1 MNSHMSMLLCVMFA
15 LTLVSIVRAHSYL
28 VEPTA
33 DWKSRNRAHCRRGGP
48 EKNPPD
54 NCHGPCIDPG
64 SWFYRKEAQ
73 DTPAVWRRGD
83 KVQVLWTR
91 NTHTSGFIRL
101 TLVPV
106 EKRRSYTA
114 HERGTFHYSCFDSE
128 PRKCDESKYACG
140 TDDKLYGTEVRVPDD
155 VKDGLYVLGWSWY
168 GAANMQRGKVTYKF
182 GDYWSC
188 AYIRVR
194 GGELVA
200 RKRRKL
206 RFVPGTGEERCNA
219 ISNRLHQC
227 TVEPC
232 KDKLK
237 GKKRRMLC
245 PYGMVWKDGKC
256 DTGYDEEESNVVMV
270 SGEKKKRVDESRVK
284 EEERS
289 EEKARKER
297 DVEEDKRKQS
307 EEGKEEVRSGKKQKQ
322 EAEGMEEK
330 EREAE
335 VNKVEYNKKERI
347 RGKFAKCK
355 CRTNSRIRALQL
367 VPLHRSGRP
376 TGETPL
382 CVCPGSHRRLMIRTD
397 VAVVA
402 VIKGK
407 HGSVRLAVNG
417 HKVLMTDIFRR
428 SKYMLLGRFKEPVRR
443 TVRLEVGLRGERT
456 IKVKLDFL

>member
-1 MNSHMSMLLCVMFA
+1 MNSHMHMLLFPMFA
-15 LTLVSIVRAHSYL
+15 LMLVSIARAHSYL
-28 VEPTA
+28 VEPSA
-33 DWKSRNRAHCRRGGP
+33 DWKSPNRAHCRRGGP
-48 EKNPPD
+48 ERFPPD
-54 NCHGPCIDPG
+54 KCDGPCIDPG

-83 KVQVLWTR
+83 KVQVLWTK

-114 HERGTFHYSCFDSE
+114 HERGTFHYACFDSK
-128 PRKCDESKYACG
+128 PRKCDKNKYACG

-155 VKDGLYVLGWSWY
+155 VKDGLYVLGWAWY
-168 GAANMQRGKVTYKF
+168 GAANMQKGKVTYKF

-194 GGELVA
+194 GGEFVA

-206 RFVPGTGEERCNA
+206 RFAPGTGEERCNA

-237 GKKRRMLC
+237 GQKRRMLC
-245 PYGMVWKDGKC
+245 PYGMGWKDGRC
-256 DTGYDEEESNVVMV
+256 DTGYDKEDSKMVMV
-270 SGEKKKRVDESRVK
+270 SEEKKSRVDELRAK
-284 EEERS
+284 EEMRRK
-289 EEKARKER
+289 EKARKER
-297 DVEEDKRKQS
+297 KDEEKKKHREEDK
-307 EEGKEEVRSGKKQKQ
+307 EEASTGKKQKQ
-322 EAEGMEEK
+322 EAAEGKEER

-335 VNKVEYNKKERI
+335 VDRIEQKKKERI
-347 RGKFAKCK
+347 RSKFSKCK

-367 VPLHRSGRP
+367 VPLQRSGRP

-382 CVCPGSHRRLMIRTD
+382 CVCPGSRRRLMIRTD

-402 VIKGK
+402 VVNGK

-428 SKYMLLGRFKEPVRR
+428 GKYMLLGRFKAPGRR

-456 IKVKLDFL
+456 IKVELDFL

>member
-1 MNSHMSMLLCVMFA
+1 MSMVLCAVFA
-15 LTLVSIVRAHSYL
+15 MTLVSIIRAHSYL
-28 VEPTA
+28 VEPSA
-33 DWKSRNRAHCRRGGP
+33 DWKDPNRAHCRRGGP
-48 EKNPPD
+48 ERFPPD
-54 NCHGPCIDPG
+54 KCDGPCIDPG

-83 KVQVLWTR
+83 KVQVLWTK
-91 NTHTSGFIRL
+91 NGHKSGFIRL

-106 EKRRSYTA
+106 GKRRSYTA
-114 HERGTFHYSCFDSE
+114 HERGTFHYACFDSN
-128 PRKCDESKYACG
+128 PRKCDKNKYACG

-155 VKDGLYVLGWSWY
+155 VKDGLYVLGWAWY

-194 GGELVA
+194 GGEFVA

-206 RFVPGTGEERCNA
+206 RFAPGTGEERCSA

-237 GKKRRMLC
+237 GHKRRMLC
-245 PYGMVWKDGKC
+245 PYGMGWKDGKC
-256 DTGYDEEESNVVMV
+256 DTGDDEEESKVVMV
-270 SGEKKKRVDESRVK
+270 SEERKNRIDVLRAK
-284 EEERS
+284 EEERR
-289 EEKARKER
+289 EEQARKER
-297 DVEEDKRKQS
+297 NEKDDDKKKQIEEDK
-307 EEGKEEVRSGKKQKQ
+307 KEVGNGKKQ
-322 EAEGMEEK
+322 EEEVEEK
-330 EREAE
+330 ENRKRKVKVDE
-335 VNKVEYNKKERI
+335 VKEKKIKRI
-347 RGKFAKCK
+347 RAKFAKCK

-367 VPLHRSGRP
+367 VPMHRNGRP
-376 TGETPL
+376 TGEAPL
-382 CVCPGSHRRLMIRTD
+382 CLCPGSRRRLLIRTD

-402 VIKGK
+402 VVKGK

-417 HKVLMTDIFRR
+417 HKVLMTDMFRR
-428 SKYMLLGRFKEPVRR
+428 GKYVLLGRFKAPVRR

-456 IKVKLDFL
+456 IKVEIDFL